1 MTGGAVDVSAMELWS
16 AVQAGGSRAKEE
28 AEARRRSLFEDG
40 ELPPGEVKPQ
50 ELAVEVDE
58 VLVATRAPE
67 EGRRAKLGVK
77 LAVGYEGKEPA
88 GKGRRRLV
96 RRRVHAAVRE
106 AEAFFEETVADFR
119 HIWELSAVR
128 SWTLGSDGAGWA
140 KQGLEYF
147 PRALFRLDPFHLR
160 RALRRGLGHDG
171 EAHAQVAAVLEAAA
185 RRARGDCRR
194 RVAELPGYLRANWAG
209 IVGHPEARRLGAI
222 EGQVYHVV
230 ARRMKRRG
238 ARWSGRGADHLAR
251 LLAARTNGEL
261 ERFLRREGKRDAPRC
276 ASLLPEQPVRPA
288 TASEMA
294 DLEEWLRVRIPALYG
309 PHAAR
314 PWIKHLLRELAHIG
328 SVA

>member
-1 MTGGAVDVSAMELWS
+1 
-16 AVQAGGSRAKEE
+16 
-28 AEARRRSLFEDG
+28 
-40 ELPPGEVKPQ
+40 
-50 ELAVEVDE
+50 
-58 VLVATRAPE
+58 
-67 EGRRAKLGVK
+67 
-77 LAVGYEGKEPA
+77 
-88 GKGRRRLV
+88 
-96 RRRVHAAVRE
+96 VHAAVHE

-171 EAHAQVAAVLEAAA
+171 EAHAQVAAAMEAAA